1 MPADGSHAT
10 AHPVVAV
17 IGGGMSGLAAARS
30 LSRCGAEVVVLE
42 AAERFGGKVHTGRLP
57 GSGALVEL
65 GPDQFL
71 RRDPSA
77 EEWCRELG
85 LGELLVAPAARTAG
99 VYSYG
104 RMRDLPSGLV
114 LGLPTDLDAVAAS
127 GVVSPAGVERA
138 RADAEE
144 SGEHPPMTAA
154 ELGLTP
160 VDGGA
165 IPPDEELSAGALLR
179 PRLGDE
185 VVDRLV
191 DPLLGGINAGSVD
204 TMSLGVSAPV
214 VAAALAGQRHV
225 IPALAA
231 GDGARGG
238 GESPFYGLRG
248 GLGQMV
254 DACVA
259 ELSALGVQLRPS
271 TAVAALERAGTRFLV
286 HTIAG
291 ERLDADAVVLAAP
304 GPASASIV
312 EHLLPDAAAEL
323 GSVPYAS
330 VAVLTLVYRE
340 GTLETPEHWSGVLVP
355 RVEGMLMT
363 AATWLS
369 TKWPWMAV
377 DGLQLV
383 RVSAGRFLDRR
394 IDEMTD
400 DDLACELAG
409 ELERVVGAKAHPEE
423 WHLVRWD
430 RSFPQY
436 RPGHRRLVARA
447 RQMLER
453 WPGIELAGALL
464 GGIGIPAC
472 ISSGT
477 AAASRVASL
486 PLFERRAAGDSRARS
501 S

>member
-1 MPADGSHAT
+1 VPADGSPTT
-10 AHPVVAV
+10 ARPVVAV

-30 LSRCGAEVVVLE
+30 LSRRGAEVVVLE

-57 GSGALVEL
+57 GSGAVVEL

-77 EEWCRELG
+77 EQWCRDLG

-104 RMRDLPSGLV
+104 RMRELPSGLV

-138 RADAEE
+138 RADAEA

-160 VDGGA
+160 PEGEAVR
-165 IPPDEELSAGALLR
+165 PDEELAAGALLR

-191 DPLLGGINAGSVD
+191 DPLFGGINAGSVD
-204 TMSLGVSAPV
+204 SMSLGVSAPA

-231 GDGARGG
+231 RASAGGG

-248 GLGQMV
+248 GLSQMV

-259 ELSALGVQLRPS
+259 ELRALGVQLRPS
-271 TAVAALERAGTRFLV
+271 SAVAALERAGARFVV
-286 HTIAG
+286 HTLAG
-291 ERLDADAVVLAAP
+291 ERLDADAAVLATP
-304 GPASASIV
+304 GPGAASILR
-312 EHLLPDAAAEL
+312 HLLPDAAAEL
-323 GSVPYAS
+323 GTVPYAS
-330 VAVLTLVYRE
+330 VAVLTLAYRE
-340 GTLETPEHWSGVLVP
+340 GTLDYPAHWSGVLVP

-363 AATWLS
+363 AATWLT

-383 RVSAGRFLDRR
+383 RVSAGRFGDGR
-394 IDEMTD
+394 IEEMTD

-409 ELERVVGAKAHPEE
+409 ELERVIGAAAHPDE

-436 RPGHRRLVARA
+436 RPGHRFLVARA
-447 RQMLER
+447 RQLLGR
-453 WPGIELAGALL
+453 WPGLELTGALL

-486 PLFERRAAGDSRARS
+486 PLFEQDAAGRGRARS

>member
-1 MPADGSHAT
+1 VPADGGRAT
-10 AHPVVAV
+10 ARPVVAV

-30 LSRCGAEVVVLE
+30 LSRRGAEIVVLE

-57 GSGALVEL
+57 GSGAVVEL

-77 EEWCRELG
+77 EQWCRELG

-104 RMRDLPSGLV
+104 RMRELPSGLV

-138 RADAEE
+138 RADADA

-160 VDGGA
+160 AEGGA
-165 IPPDEELSAGALLR
+165 VPAERERSAGALLR

-214 VAAALAGQRHV
+214 IAAALAGQRHV

-231 GDGARGG
+231 RASTGGDA
-238 GESPFYGLRG
+238 ESPFYGLRG

-259 ELSALGVQLRPS
+259 ELRALGVQLRPS
-271 TAVAALERAGTRFLV
+271 TAVAALERAGTRFVV
-286 HTIAG
+286 HTLAG
-291 ERLDADAVVLAAP
+291 GRIEADAVVLAAP
-304 GPASASIV
+304 GASSASILQ
-312 EHLLPDAAAEL
+312 HLLPDAATEL
-323 GSVPYAS
+323 GAVPYAS
-330 VAVLTLVYRE
+330 VAVLTLAYRR
-340 GTLETPEHWSGVLVP
+340 GTIETPEHWSGVLVP

-363 AATWLS
+363 AATWLT

-377 DGLQLV
+377 DDLQLV
-383 RVSAGRFLDRR
+383 RISAGRFGDPR
-394 IDEMTD
+394 IKEMSD

-409 ELERVVGAKAHPEE
+409 ELERVIGATAHPDD

-436 RPGHRRLVARA
+436 RPGHRFLVERL
-447 RQMLER
+447 RQMLGR
-453 WPGIELAGALL
+453 WPGLELAGALL

-477 AAASRVASL
+477 AAAARVASL
-486 PLFERRAAGDSRARS
+486 PLFEQRVPGRSEARS